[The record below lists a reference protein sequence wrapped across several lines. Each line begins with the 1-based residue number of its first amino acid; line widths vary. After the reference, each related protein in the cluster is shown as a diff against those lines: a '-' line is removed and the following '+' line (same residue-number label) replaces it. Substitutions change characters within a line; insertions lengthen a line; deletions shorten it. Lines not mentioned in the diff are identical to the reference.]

1 MSTSLGTFSSLV
13 ATNSYI
19 SSLFVDSL
27 TVGFSTGY
35 IYMPDLVTASLSSLQ
50 INTGFIYA
58 QYGQISTVS
67 ASAVYGKFY
76 GDGSALTGIS
86 GGGGSFSIPVFVSTN
101 TLSTNLLTA
110 SNISTNAISTNQA
123 FIALLSSPAIYG
135 TFYGDGTG
143 LTGISGGGGGSFS
156 IPVFVSTNTLS
167 TNLLTASNIST
178 NAISTNQAFIA
189 LLSSPAIY
197 GTFYGDGTGL
207 TGISGGGGGMS
218 ALPPVLSTTL
228 LSTGLLTANN
238 ISSTQAS
245 ISSLTVN
252 SLQIGDTTGYI
263 TMGDLLTNSIS
274 TNNAYISSIKDAGY
288 PINLVGY
295 GGIRITDTATGGTGI
310 LSVDAGGALKW
321 NGSNV
326 TLT

>member
-1 MSTSLGTFSSLV
+1 
-13 ATNSYI
+13 
-19 SSLFVDSL
+19 
-27 TVGFSTGY
+27 
-35 IYMPDLVTASLSSLQ
+35 
-50 INTGFIYA
+50 
-58 QYGQISTVS
+58 
-67 ASAVYGKFY
+67 
-76 GDGSALTGIS
+76 
-86 GGGGSFSIPVFVSTN
+86 
-101 TLSTNLLTA
+101 
-110 SNISTNAISTNQA
+110 
-123 FIALLSSPAIYG
+123 
-135 TFYGDGTG
+135 
-143 LTGISGGGGGSFS
+143 
-156 IPVFVSTNTLS
+156 
-167 TNLLTASNIST
+167 
-178 NAISTNQAFIA
+178 
-189 LLSSPAIY
+189 
-197 GTFYGDGTGL
+197 
-207 TGISGGGGGMS
+207 MS